1 MARGKI
7 FIRTKKWKNGFQK
20 ESNAQLIGSWIER
33 VMLIFGRK
41 VTKKSEGFH
50 FNKGTHDKMVI
61 IVSPINNRGRWW
73 QHIQKIQILGI
84 LQMDFYLFQIR
95 NLIFLP
101 NAIFRKKNKHSLKT
115 EIYISY
121 FFQPFI
127 GNFSVC
133 LKSRI
138 FSSKI
143 WHLNIF
149 PYFILASS
157 VNVQKLHEHV
167 IGENIY
173 LTSRIRTSEKYDVFL
188 HKVGERTTTPI
199 LFQTIYLPRCTLMP
213 RQTL

>member
-41 VTKKSEGFH
+41 LTKKSEGFQ

-95 NLIFLP
+95 NLIFSSKCYFSEEKQTF
-101 NAIFRKKNKHSLKT
+101 IKNWDLH
-115 EIYISY
+115 II

-133 LKSRI
+133 LKSWI

-143 WHLNIF
+143 WHQNIF